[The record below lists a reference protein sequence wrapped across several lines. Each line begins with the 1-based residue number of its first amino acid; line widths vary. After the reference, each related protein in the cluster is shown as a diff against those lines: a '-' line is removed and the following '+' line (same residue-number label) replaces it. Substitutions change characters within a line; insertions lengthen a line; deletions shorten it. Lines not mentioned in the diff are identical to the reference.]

1 MDSRAGEKGPK
12 AVKDGSQICD
22 DCFRKKIMHIPWR
35 CTEPGCVREDK
46 LCAEAFSE
54 WRAER
59 VKKGLKDEK
68 DGRQSCSDC
77 SRKKIPSPWR
87 CKERGCVRKDKLS
100 TEAVSEWIAERVDK
114 GQKAEEN
121 GRLS

>member
-1 MDSRAGEKGPK
+1 MLSSSEMGLTLQTIVRAFILGDGPDTTNNCQLS
-12 AVKDGSQICD
+12 AG
-22 DCFRKKIMHIPWR
+22 
-35 CTEPGCVREDK
+35 
-46 LCAEAFSE
+46 AFSE
-54 WRAER
+54 RRAER

-87 CKERGCVRKDKLS
+87 CKEQGCVRKDKLS

-114 GQKAEEN
+114 GQKAEGN
-121 GRLS
+121 GRQS